1 MAASILRIRQ
11 PFYCKGLFVQGEIS
25 NMADALLELEGLS
38 SNAQAALKN
47 AKTHEAIEAVRVEY
61 LGKKGKVSLIL
72 KMMGQ
77 LPEGERREFGI
88 KANQVRDAIEA
99 MLADASSA
107 SHQKQRDAFLSE
119 SIDVSLPGRS
129 RPLGFEHPLEQMNRE
144 LLTAFESLGF
154 EIAHGPEIEHDF
166 YNFEALNIPKDH
178 PAREMQDTFYIAPEV
193 VLRTQTSPV
202 QIRTMIA
209 QKEPPIRIASPGR
222 VYRRDQDITHSPIFH
237 QIELLYVDKNVSFA
251 DLKGTLTIFIEQIF
265 GKGAQMRMRPSYFP
279 FTEPS
284 AEVDMSCFAC
294 ERKGCRLCKGSG
306 WIEILGAGMVDP
318 EVLKAAQLDPE
329 KVSGFAVGMGVER
342 LAMLKY
348 GISDIR
354 HFYENELRFLAQF

>member
-1 MAASILRIRQ
+1 MQSEL
-11 PFYCKGLFVQGEIS
+11 S
-25 NMADALLELEGLS
+25 NTAQVLSELEGLS
-38 SNAQAALKN
+38 SAAQSMLKK
-47 AKTHEAIEAVRVEY
+47 AKTREAIEAVRVEY

-77 LPEGERREFGI
+77 LPEGDRRELGL
-88 KANQVRDAIEA
+88 KANLVRDQIEG
-99 MLADASSA
+99 LLEGSVASLEK
-107 SHQKQRDAFLSE
+107 KQRDAFLSE
-119 SIDVSLPGRS
+119 SIDVSLPGTS
-129 RPLGFEHPLEQMNRE
+129 RNIGFEHPLARMSRE
-144 LLTAFESLGF
+144 LLSVFTSLGF

-178 PAREMQDTFYIAPEV
+178 PAREMQDTFYITPEV

-222 VYRRDQDITHSPIFH
+222 VFRRDQDITHSPIFH

-251 DLKGTLTIFIEQIF
+251 DLKGTLMIFIEQVF
-265 GKGAQMRMRPSYFP
+265 GKGLKMRMRPSYFP

-294 ERKGCRLCKGSG
+294 AQKGCRLCKGSG
-306 WIEILGAGMVDP
+306 WIEILGSGMVDP

-348 GISDIR
+348 GVSDIR
-354 HFYENELRFLAQF
+354 HFYENDLRFLSQF

>member
-1 MAASILRIRQ
+1 M
-11 PFYCKGLFVQGEIS
+11 QGEIS
-25 NMADALLELEGLS
+25 NTSHMLSELEGLCS
-38 SNAQAALKN
+38 EAQSAFKK
-47 AKTHEAIEAVRVEY
+47 AKTKEAIEGLRVEY
-61 LGKKGKVSLIL
+61 LGKKGKVSVFL

-77 LPEGERREFGI
+77 LPENDRRELGL
-88 KANQVRDAIEA
+88 KANQVRDQIEEMIETALRAIEK
-99 MLADASSA
+99 
-107 SHQKQRDAFLSE
+107 KQRDAFLSE
-119 SIDVSLPGRS
+119 SVDVSLPGSARAM
-129 RPLGFEHPLEQMNRE
+129 GFEHPLAQMSKE
-144 LLTAFESLGF
+144 LLTVFQSLGF
-154 EIAHGPEIEHDF
+154 EIAQGPEIEHDF

-193 VLRTQTSPV
+193 VLRTHTSPA

-209 QKEPPIRIASPGR
+209 QREPPIRIASPGR
-222 VYRRDQDITHSPIFH
+222 VFRRDQDVTHSPIFH

-251 DLKGTLTIFIEQIF
+251 DLKGTLMIFIEQVF
-265 GKGAQMRMRPSYFP
+265 GKGLRMRMRPSYFP

-294 ERKGCRLCKGSG
+294 AQKGCRLCKGSG
-306 WIEILGAGMVDP
+306 WIEILGSGMVDP

-354 HFYENELRFLAQF
+354 HFYENDLRFLAQF

>member
-1 MAASILRIRQ
+1 
-11 PFYCKGLFVQGEIS
+11 VQGEIS
-25 NMADALLELEGLS
+25 NTAHALLELEGLAS
-38 SNAQAALKN
+38 GALAALKK

-77 LPEGERREFGI
+77 LPEGDRRDFGL
-88 KANQVRDAIEA
+88 KANQVRDQIDT
-99 MLADASSA
+99 MLADSLQSF
-107 SHQKQRDAFLSE
+107 QTKQRSAFLEE
-119 SIDVSLPGRS
+119 SIDVSLPGNGRQM
-129 RPLGFEHPLEQMNRE
+129 GFEHPLVQVSRE
-144 LLTAFESLGF
+144 LLNAFASLGF
-154 EIAHGPEIEHDF
+154 EIAQGPEIEHDF

-202 QIRTMIA
+202 QIRTMLS

-265 GKGAQMRMRPSYFP
+265 GKGLKMRMRPSYFP

-294 ERKGCRLCKGSG
+294 DQKGCRLCKGSG

-318 EVLKAAQLDPE
+318 EVLRAAQLDPE

-354 HFYENELRFLAQF
+354 YFYENELRFLAQF

>member
-1 MAASILRIRQ
+1 MGFWQ
-11 PFYCKGLFVQGEIS
+11 PFCCKGLFVQGEI
-25 NMADALLELEGLS
+25 EGILGE
-38 SNAQAALKN
+38 AQAALKK

-72 KMMGQ
+72 KTMGQ
-77 LPEGERREFGI
+77 MPESDRREFGL
-88 KANQVRDAIEA
+88 KANQVRDLIDKMLEEA
-99 MLADASSA
+99 SNTF
-107 SHQKQRDAFLSE
+107 QQVQRSAFLEE
-119 SIDVSLPGRS
+119 SIDVSLPGNG
-129 RPLGFEHPLEQMNRE
+129 RPMGFEHPLAQMSRE
-144 LLTAFESLGF
+144 LLEAFTSLGF

-209 QKEPPIRIASPGR
+209 QREPPIRIASPGR
-222 VYRRDQDITHSPIFH
+222 VYRRDQDVTHSPIFH
-237 QIELLYVDKNVSFA
+237 QIELLYVDRNVSFA

-265 GKGAQMRMRPSYFP
+265 GKGAKMRMRPSYFP

-294 ERKGCRLCKGSG
+294 DQKGCRLCKGSG
-306 WIEILGAGMVDP
+306 WIEILGSGMVDP

-348 GISDIR
+348 GINDIR
-354 HFYENELRFLAQF
+354 YFYENELRFLSQF